1 MKLKIAI
8 VVHGRF
14 HAFDLSRALL
24 RRGHDVTI
32 FTNYPKWAVERFGI
46 PAENV
51 RGLWMHGV
59 ATRVAGKL
67 RGLGLIPDCEE
78 RLHTMFGRAAAAELM
93 KESWDVAH
101 PWSGV
106 AEEVLQAL
114 EGKPTLRI
122 LMRGSAHISTQ
133 AELLEEEEKRTGSPQ
148 DRPSP
153 WIISRELREYKM
165 ADKILALSSFAR
177 DSFIA
182 NGLSPQKVSM
192 LPLGAS
198 IEAFRPSPQTI
209 KERRRR
215 ILSGQPLR
223 VLFVGTLSYRKGLY
237 DLARVVKKLSS
248 LSAGENKFLF
258 RFVGPELSEAASLK
272 AELSDMAEFIP
283 KQPQAD
289 LPNWYSWGDVFIFP
303 TIEDGYAVVLAQA
316 SFSGLPVLTTTNSG
330 GPDLIK
336 NNETGWIL
344 PIRSPQSFVERLLW
358 CDSHREELASM
369 TLNIYNEFKPRE
381 WDDVAADFESIC
393 VNAIEHKDIVI
404 KKGANNG
411 I

>member
-8 VVHGRF
+8 VVQGRF
-14 HAFDLSRALL
+14 HAFDLSLALL

-32 FTNYPKWAVERFGI
+32 FTNYPKWAVRRFGF

-51 RGLWMHGV
+51 RSFWMHGV
-59 ATRVAGKL
+59 TSRVAGKL
-67 RGLGLIPDCEE
+67 QSRNLIPDCEE
-78 RLHTMFGRAAAAELM
+78 RLHTMFGRQVAAELV
-93 KESWDVAH
+93 KEHWDVVH

-106 AEEVLQAL
+106 AEEILRAL

-133 AELLEEEEKRTGSPQ
+133 AELLEAEEKRTGSPQ
-148 DRPSP
+148 ERPSP

-165 ADKILALSSFAR
+165 ADKIVALSSFAR

-182 NGLSPQKVSM
+182 NGLNPQKVPL

-198 IEAFRPSPQTI
+198 LEMFRPSPQAI
-209 KERRRR
+209 EERRRR

-223 VLFVGTLSYRKGLY
+223 VLFVGTMSFRKGLY
-237 DLARVVKKLSS
+237 DLASVVKKLNGHSPDD
-248 LSAGENKFLF
+248 NRFVF
-258 RFVGPELSEAASLK
+258 RFIGPVAPEAASLE
-272 AELSDMAEFIP
+272 ADLSGVVEFIP
-283 KQPQAD
+283 RRPQAE
-289 LPNWYSWGDVFIFP
+289 LAQWYSWGDIFVFP

-344 PIRSPQSFVERLLW
+344 PIRSPQLFVERLLW
-358 CDSHREELASM
+358 CESHREELAAM
-369 TLNIYNEFKPRE
+369 AWRIYSEFKPRDWE
-381 WDDVAADFESIC
+381 DVAADFESIC
-393 VNAIEHKDIVI
+393 VDAIEHGK
-404 KKGANNG
+404 
-411 I
+411 